1 MGCVGKFCFLLT
13 LSYIIGSIPT
23 GYWVGKA
30 FFHKD
35 IRSFGSGNLG
45 ASNAYRVLGPVAGVS
60 TLLFD
65 IMKGAAAV
73 LLLPKLFL
81 ADMSILQSVLLGV
94 GAIAGHTWT
103 VFLKFHGG
111 KGVAVS
117 AGVFL
122 ALSWK
127 GMLAGII
134 VFAVIFFLFRYVSL
148 ASLAATI
155 TMPVF
160 LILFHEPKEL
170 VLFSV
175 IIGMIIIVRHRENI
189 RRLIRGEENRLH

>member
-1 MGCVGKFCFLLT
+1 MECIGRFCFLLA

-35 IRSFGSGNLG
+35 IRSAGSGNLG

-81 ADMSILQSVLLGV
+81 DDVSILQSVLLGV

-103 VFLKFHGG
+103 IFLKFHGG
-111 KGVAVS
+111 KGVATS

-134 VFAVIFFLFRYVSL
+134 VFAVIFILFRYVSL

-155 TMPVF
+155 AMPVF
-160 LILFHEPKEL
+160 LVIFREPKEL
-170 VLFSV
+170 ILFSV
-175 IIGMIIIVRHRENI
+175 IIGVIIIVRHRENI
-189 RRLIRGEENRLH
+189 RRLFRGEENRLK